1 MNAFNT
7 LQWRI
12 VLAYTSLIV
21 VSMGVLSF
29 YMVNFLSDYHDSNLR
44 DRMTNQTEVLVESVR
59 PYFTDQ
65 LDNSELRDITRRVG
79 EIIDARVT
87 IVSTDGTVLDDTGEN
102 PSIMDNHSNRPE
114 IQVAINK
121 GVGHSTRYSK
131 TIGKELRYTAVQ
143 IEIDEAIVGI
153 ARIGIPDSDVTSN
166 VNSIVAQVAVAIT
179 VVTIIATLLGYYLAR
194 RTSRSL
200 RLITEAARH
209 LASGNLNNA
218 PVEALT
224 SDETQDLADAFN
236 RMADSLKDMIGDLSE
251 ERNKLSA
258 ILDTMTDGVV
268 VIRRKFY
275 LRTGEGLIEL
285 MNPAS
290 LSLLN
295 ISIEESIGGRFMETI
310 KDHELQDL
318 VHQAADTNEQQYS
331 EIELMHPRRYFGA
344 VATPIFGE
352 GGEGV
357 LLTLHDLTRIRQVD
371 TTRRQFVSNV
381 SHELRSPIASIRAM
395 TETLAGGALDE
406 PVAAREFVGRIHA
419 EIQRMS
425 NIVDELLQL
434 SRLESGEVSLE
445 SEPFDLNGL
454 IKEIELEFRT
464 SAQSKNIG
472 ITSMLFEALPQVY
485 GEREK
490 IRQVLINLVD
500 NALKFTEKDGSLQ
513 LSSTYADGNV
523 RVEVSDTG
531 IGIAEED
538 QDHIFER
545 FYRVDS
551 SRKFPGTGLGLSIA
565 KHIVQAHGG
574 DIAVS
579 STQGEGCRFHF
590 SIPIPDKFK

>member
-1 MNAFNT
+1 MNSFNT

-12 VLAYTSLIV
+12 VFAYTSLIV

-65 LDNSELRDITRRVG
+65 LDNSELRDITRRVE

-87 IVSTDGTVLDDTGEN
+87 IVSTDGTVLDDTGGN

-131 TIGKELRYTAVQ
+131 TIGKDLRYTAVR
-143 IEIDEAIVGI
+143 IEIDEVIVGI
-153 ARIGIPDSDVTSN
+153 ARIGIPASDVTSN

-236 RMADSLKDMIGDLSE
+236 RMSDSLRDMIENLSE

-258 ILDTMTDGVV
+258 VLDTMTDGVV

-285 MNPAS
+285 INPAA

-295 ISIEESIGGRFMETI
+295 VSIEESIGGRFMETI

-318 VHQAADTNEQQYS
+318 VHQAAETNEQQYS
-331 EIELMHPRRYFGA
+331 EIELMQPRRYFGA

-395 TETLAGGALDE
+395 TETLEGGALDE
-406 PVAAREFVGRIHA
+406 PVVAREFVGRIHA

-445 SEPFDLNGL
+445 SKPFDLNEL

-464 SAQSKNIG
+464 PARSKNIG
-472 ITSMLFEALPQVY
+472 ITSMLLEALPEVH

-500 NALKFTEKDGSLQ
+500 NALKFTDNHGSLQ

-531 IGIAEED
+531 IGITEED

-551 SRKFPGTGLGLSIA
+551 SRIFPGTGLCLSIA

-574 DIAVS
+574 DIGVS
-579 STQGEGCRFHF
+579 STHGEGCRFHF
-590 SIPIPDKFK
+590 SIPIHDKF

>member
-1 MNAFNT
+1 
-7 LQWRI
+7 
-12 VLAYTSLIV
+12 
-21 VSMGVLSF
+21 
-29 YMVNFLSDYHDSNLR
+29 MVNFLSDYHDSNLR

-65 LDNSELRDITRRVG
+65 LDNSELRDITRRVE

-87 IVSTDGTVLDDTGEN
+87 IVSTDGTVLDDTGGN

-131 TIGKELRYTAVQ
+131 TIGKDLRYTAVR
-143 IEIDEAIVGI
+143 IEIDEVIVGI
-153 ARIGIPDSDVTSN
+153 ARIGIPASDVTSN

-236 RMADSLKDMIGDLSE
+236 RMSDSLRDMIENLSE

-258 ILDTMTDGVV
+258 VLDTMTDGVV

-285 MNPAS
+285 INPAA

-295 ISIEESIGGRFMETI
+295 VSIEESIGGRFMETI

-318 VHQAADTNEQQYS
+318 VHQAAETNEQQYS
-331 EIELMHPRRYFGA
+331 EIELMQPRRYFGA

-381 SHELRSPIASIRAM
+381 SHELRSPITSIRAM
-395 TETLAGGALDE
+395 TETLEGGALDE
-406 PVAAREFVGRIHA
+406 PVVAREFVGRIHA

-445 SEPFDLNGL
+445 SKPFDLNEL

-464 SAQSKNIG
+464 PARSKNIG
-472 ITSMLFEALPQVY
+472 ITSMLLEALPEVH

-500 NALKFTEKDGSLQ
+500 NALKFTDNHGSLQ

-531 IGIAEED
+531 IGITEED

-574 DIAVS
+574 DIGVS
-579 STQGEGCRFHF
+579 STHGEGCRFHF
-590 SIPIPDKFK
+590 SIPIHDKF